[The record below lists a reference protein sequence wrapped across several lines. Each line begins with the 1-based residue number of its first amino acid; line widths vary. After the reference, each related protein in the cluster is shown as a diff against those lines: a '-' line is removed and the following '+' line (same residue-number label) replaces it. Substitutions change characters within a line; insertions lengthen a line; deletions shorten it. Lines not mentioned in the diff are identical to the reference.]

1 MLMSIT
7 EKPEILFY
15 QNIGQLFYAIAAA
28 DKVVRKAEYDALKTM
43 VLNHWKKFEE
53 DQAYYQEPVA
63 YQMEVVFEWFD
74 YEQMDAQD
82 CFDSFSDYAKD
93 NPKVFSKEKKKLI
106 VKTAE
111 AIASS
116 FAGKNKSELI
126 MLTKLKMLF
135 GILDPNNTSKK

>member
-28 DKVVRKAEYDALKTM
+28 DKVVRKAEYDALKAI
-43 VLNHWKKFEE
+43 VLNYWKKFEE
-53 DQAYYQEPVA
+53 AQAHYQEPLA

-74 YEQMDAQD
+74 YERMDAQD
-82 CFDSFSDYAKD
+82 CFDSFSNYAKD
-93 NPKVFSKEKKKLI
+93 NPKAFSKEKKKLI
-106 VKTAE
+106 VRTAE

-135 GILDPNNTSKK
+135 GKLNTYNTSQI